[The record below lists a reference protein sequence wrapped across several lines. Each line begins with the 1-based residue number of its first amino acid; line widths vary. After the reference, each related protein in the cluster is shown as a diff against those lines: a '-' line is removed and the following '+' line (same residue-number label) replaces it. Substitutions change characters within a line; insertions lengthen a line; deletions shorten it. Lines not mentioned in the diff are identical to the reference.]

1 MKKETWIVAAKRTP
15 IGAFQ
20 GAFATTDATQLGALA
35 IQAAVE
41 ESQVAKDKV
50 DEVLMGCVLTAG
62 VGQAPARQA
71 SLKAGL
77 PQSVGCTTL
86 NKVCGSG
93 MKTVMLA
100 HDLIQAGSANAVVAG
115 GMENMS
121 SSPYILK
128 KARDGYRL
136 GHDQVLDHMFFD
148 GLQDAY
154 QGELM
159 GVFAEQT
166 AQKYQFS
173 RESMDSWAQQSLLRA
188 QQAIE
193 QGLFKEEITPV
204 TVKQRKAEST
214 YSDDQQPSQLD
225 AEKIPTLR
233 SAFAK
238 DGSVTAANSSSISD
252 GASALVLV
260 GSDFGKAEQL
270 QPVARIIAH
279 TTHAREPEE
288 FTIAPVFAIEDL
300 LEKTGWNKADVDL
313 WEINEAFAVVTQYAV
328 KALELDASKVNVRG
342 GACALGHP
350 IGASGNRILVSL
362 IHALKQSG
370 GKRGIASLC
379 IGGGEATAIA
389 IEIC

>member
-1 MKKETWIVAAKRTP
+1 MNHQTWIVGAKRTP

-20 GAFATTDATQLGALA
+20 GQFAHTDVTELGANA
-35 IQAAVE
+35 IRAALVQ
-41 ESQVAKDKV
+41 SQVPADAI
-50 DEVLMGCVLTAG
+50 DEVYMGCVLPAG

-71 SLKAGL
+71 SLKAEI

-121 SSPYILK
+121 ASPYLLPN
-128 KARDGYRL
+128 AREGFRL
-136 GHDQVLDHMFFD
+136 GHDQVIDHMFYD

-166 AQKYQFS
+166 AQRYQFS
-173 RESMDSWAQQSLLRA
+173 RESMDAWATQSLHRA
-188 QQAIE
+188 KQAIE
-193 QGLFKEEITPV
+193 QGLFKAEITPV
-204 TVKQRKAEST
+204 TTKQKRTNVTFE
-214 YSDDQQPSQLD
+214 DDQQPHQLD
-225 AEKIPTLR
+225 ETKIPTLR
-233 SAFAK
+233 PAFAK

-252 GASALVLV
+252 GASAMVLV
-260 GSDFGKAEQL
+260 SSEYGKQHNL
-270 QPVARIIAH
+270 QPLARVLAH
-279 TTHAREPEE
+279 ATHARVPEE
-288 FTIAPVFAIEDL
+288 FTIAPVFAIEKL
-300 LEKTGWNKADVDL
+300 LDKLNWTKSDVDL

-328 KALELDASKVNVRG
+328 KTLELDDAKVNIRG

-362 IHALKQSG
+362 IHALKQTG

>member
-1 MKKETWIVAAKRTP
+1 MKNETWIVAAKRTP

-20 GAFATTDATQLGALA
+20 GALASTDVTQLGAKA
-35 IQAAVE
+35 IQGALA
-41 ESQVAKDKV
+41 ESQLAAEKI
-50 DEVLMGCVLTAG
+50 DEVIMGCVLPAG

-71 SLKAGL
+71 SLKAGM
-77 PQSVGCTTL
+77 PQSIGCTTL

-93 MKTVMLA
+93 MKTVMFA
-100 HDLIQAGSANAVVAG
+100 HDLIQSGSVHAVIAG

-121 SSPYILK
+121 SSPYLLK
-128 KARDGYRL
+128 KARDGFRL
-136 GHDQVLDHMFFD
+136 GHEQVLDHMFYD

-173 RESMDSWAQQSLLRA
+173 RESMDEWAQQSVTRA

-193 QGLFKEEITPV
+193 QGLFKEEIVPV
-204 TVKQRKAEST
+204 SVKSRRSET
-214 YSDDQQPSQLD
+214 LVVDDEQPNKLD
-225 AEKIPTLR
+225 VAKIPTLR
-233 SAFAK
+233 PAFAK
-238 DGSVTAANSSSISD
+238 DGGVTAANSSSISD

-260 GSDFGKAEQL
+260 DSEFGQQENL
-270 QPVARIIAH
+270 QPLAKIVAYS
-279 TTHAREPEE
+279 THARTPDE
-288 FTIAPVFAIEDL
+288 FTIAPVFAIETL
-300 LEKTGWNKADVDL
+300 LEKTGWDKSDVDL

-328 KALELDASKVNVRG
+328 KALELDASKVNPRG

-350 IGASGNRILVSL
+350 IGASGNRILVTL
-362 IHALKQSG
+362 IHALKQTG
-370 GKRGIASLC
+370 GKRGVASLC

>member
-1 MKKETWIVAAKRTP
+1 MKNETWIVAAKRTP

-35 IQAAVE
+35 IQAAVA
-41 ESQVAKDKV
+41 ESQLAAEKI

-100 HDLIQAGSANAVVAG
+100 HDLIQAGSAKAVIAG

-121 SSPYILK
+121 ASPYILN

-193 QGLFKEEITPV
+193 QGLFKDEIIPV
-204 TVKQRKAEST
+204 TVKQRRVET
-214 YSDDQQPSQLD
+214 TFSDDQQPSQLD
-225 AEKIPTLR
+225 AKKIPTLR
-233 SAFAK
+233 PAFAK
-238 DGSVTAANSSSISD
+238 DGTVTAANSSSISD
-252 GASALVLV
+252 GASALVVV
-260 GSDFGKAEQL
+260 GSEFAKAEQL
-270 QPVARIIAH
+270 QPVAKIIAH

-288 FTIAPVFAIEDL
+288 FTIAPVFAIEKL
-300 LEKTGWNKADVDL
+300 LEKTGWNKSDVDL

-328 KALELDASKVNVRG
+328 KALELDVNKVNARG

-362 IHALKQSG
+362 IHALKQTG

>member
-1 MKKETWIVAAKRTP
+1 MKNETWIVAAKRTP

-20 GAFATTDATQLGALA
+20 GALASTDVTELGATAIQGALAESQLGA
-35 IQAAVE
+35 
-41 ESQVAKDKV
+41 DKI
-50 DEVLMGCVLTAG
+50 DEVLMGCVLPAG

-71 SLKAGL
+71 SLKAGM
-77 PQSVGCTTL
+77 PQSIGCTTL

-100 HDLIQAGSANAVVAG
+100 HDLIQSGNAQAVIAG

-121 SSPYILK
+121 SSPYLMK
-128 KARDGYRL
+128 KARQGFRL
-136 GHDQVLDHMFFD
+136 GHEQVLDHMFYD

-173 RESMDSWAQQSLLRA
+173 RESMDAWAQQSVTRA

-193 QGLFKEEITPV
+193 QGEFKEEIVPV
-204 TVKQRKAEST
+204 NVTSRRGDILVL
-214 YSDDQQPSQLD
+214 DDEQPSKLD
-225 AEKIPTLR
+225 VEKIPTLR
-233 SAFAK
+233 PAFAK

-260 GSDFGKAEQL
+260 DSEFGQQENL
-270 QPVARIIAH
+270 QPLAKIVAYS
-279 TTHAREPEE
+279 THARQPEE
-288 FTIAPVFAIEDL
+288 FTTAPVFAIESL
-300 LEKTGWNKADVDL
+300 LEKTGWDKSDVDL

-328 KALELDASKVNVRG
+328 KVLELDESKVNPRG

-350 IGASGNRILVSL
+350 IGASGNRILVTL
-362 IHALKQSG
+362 IHALKQTG

-389 IEIC
+389 IEIY

>member
-1 MKKETWIVAAKRTP
+1 MKNETWIVAAKRTP
-15 IGAFQ
+15 IGSFQ
-20 GAFATTDATQLGALA
+20 GALASTDVTELGAKAIQGALA
-35 IQAAVE
+35 
-41 ESQVAKDKV
+41 ESQLDVQKI
-50 DEVLMGCVLTAG
+50 DEVLMGCVLPAG

-71 SLKAGL
+71 SLKAEM
-77 PQSVGCTTL
+77 PQFIGCTTL

-100 HDLIQAGSANAVVAG
+100 HDLIQSGNAHAVIAG

-121 SSPYILK
+121 SSPYLLK
-128 KARDGYRL
+128 KARDGFRL
-136 GHDQVLDHMFFD
+136 GHEQVLDHMFYD

-173 RESMDSWAQQSLLRA
+173 RESMDTWAQQSVTRA

-193 QGLFKEEITPV
+193 QGLFKEEIVPV
-204 TVKQRKAEST
+204 NVKSRRGDT
-214 YSDDQQPSQLD
+214 LVVDDEQPSKLD
-225 AEKIPTLR
+225 VTKIPTLR
-233 SAFAK
+233 PAFAK
-238 DGSVTAANSSSISD
+238 DGGVTAANSSSISD
-252 GASALVLV
+252 GASAMILVD
-260 GSDFGKAEQL
+260 SEFGRQENL
-270 QPVARIIAH
+270 QPLAKIVAYS
-279 TTHAREPEE
+279 THARQPDE
-288 FTIAPVFAIEDL
+288 FTIAPVFAIETL
-300 LEKTGWNKADVDL
+300 LEKTGWDKSDVDL

-328 KALELDASKVNVRG
+328 NTLELDESKVNSRG

-350 IGASGNRILVSL
+350 IGASGNRILVTL
-362 IHALKQSG
+362 IRALKQTG
-370 GKRGIASLC
+370 GKRGVASLC

>member
-1 MKKETWIVAAKRTP
+1 MKNETWIVAAKRTP
-15 IGAFQ
+15 IGSFQ
-20 GAFATTDATQLGALA
+20 GALASTDVTELGAKAIQGALA
-35 IQAAVE
+35 
-41 ESQVAKDKV
+41 ESQLDVQKI
-50 DEVLMGCVLTAG
+50 DEVLMGCVLPAG

-71 SLKAGL
+71 SLKAET
-77 PQSVGCTTL
+77 PQSIGCTTL

-100 HDLIQAGSANAVVAG
+100 HDLIQSGNAHAVIAG

-121 SSPYILK
+121 SSPYLLK
-128 KARDGYRL
+128 KARDGFRL
-136 GHDQVLDHMFFD
+136 GHEQVLDHMFYD

-173 RESMDSWAQQSLLRA
+173 RESMDTWAQQSVTRA

-193 QGLFKEEITPV
+193 QGLFKEEIVPV
-204 TVKQRKAEST
+204 NVKSRRGDT
-214 YSDDQQPSQLD
+214 LVVDDEQPSKLD
-225 AEKIPTLR
+225 VTKIPTLR
-233 SAFAK
+233 PAFAK
-238 DGSVTAANSSSISD
+238 DGGVTAANSSSISD
-252 GASALVLV
+252 GASAMILVD
-260 GSDFGKAEQL
+260 SEFGRQENL
-270 QPVARIIAH
+270 QPLAKIVAYS
-279 TTHAREPEE
+279 THARQPDE
-288 FTIAPVFAIEDL
+288 FTIAPVFAIETL
-300 LEKTGWNKADVDL
+300 LEKTGWDKSDVDL

-328 KALELDASKVNVRG
+328 KTLELDESKVNSRG

-350 IGASGNRILVSL
+350 IGASGNRILVTL
-362 IHALKQSG
+362 IRALKQTG
-370 GKRGIASLC
+370 GKRGVASLC

>member
-1 MKKETWIVAAKRTP
+1 MKNETWIVAAKRTP

-35 IQAAVE
+35 IQAAVA
-41 ESQVAKDKV
+41 ESQLAAEKI

-100 HDLIQAGSANAVVAG
+100 HDLIQAGSAKAVIAG

-121 SSPYILK
+121 ASPYILN

-193 QGLFKEEITPV
+193 QGLFKDEIIPV
-204 TVKQRKAEST
+204 TVKQRRVET
-214 YSDDQQPSQLD
+214 TFSDDQQPSQLD
-225 AEKIPTLR
+225 ANKIPTLR
-233 SAFAK
+233 PAFAK
-238 DGSVTAANSSSISD
+238 DGTVTAANSSSISD
-252 GASALVLV
+252 GASALVVV
-260 GSDFGKAEQL
+260 GSEFAKAEQL
-270 QPVARIIAH
+270 QPVAKIIAH

-288 FTIAPVFAIEDL
+288 FTIAPVFAIEKL
-300 LEKTGWNKADVDL
+300 LEKTGWNKSDVDL

-328 KALELDASKVNVRG
+328 KALELDVNKVNARG

-362 IHALKQSG
+362 IHALKQTG

>member
-1 MKKETWIVAAKRTP
+1 MKNETWIVAAKRTP

-20 GAFATTDATQLGALA
+20 GVFSSTDATLLGAQA
-35 IQAAVE
+35 IKGVLS
-41 ESQVAKDKV
+41 ESQLAADKI

-71 SLKAGL
+71 CIKSEMPL
-77 PQSVGCTTL
+77 SISCTTL

-93 MKTVMLA
+93 MKTVMLG
-100 HDLIQAGSANAVVAG
+100 HDLIQAGSARAVIAG

-121 SSPYILK
+121 SAPYLLK
-128 KARDGYRL
+128 KARSGFRL
-136 GHDQVLDHMFFD
+136 GHEQALDHMFFD

-154 QGELM
+154 EGELM
-159 GVFAEQT
+159 GVYAEQT
-166 AQKYQFS
+166 AQKHEFS
-173 RESMDSWAQQSLLRA
+173 RESMDRWAQQSVSRA
-188 QQAIE
+188 QNAIK
-193 QGLFKEEITPV
+193 QGLFKEEIVPV
-204 TVKQRKAEST
+204 SIKSRREEKTIF
-214 YSDDQQPSQLD
+214 DDEQPGKLD
-225 AEKIPTLR
+225 IDKIPTLR
-233 SAFAK
+233 PAFSK
-238 DGSVTAANSSSISD
+238 DGGVTAANSSSISD
-252 GASALVLV
+252 GASAILLADSEFAKKENLEPLAKIV
-260 GSDFGKAEQL
+260 G
-270 QPVARIIAH
+270 H
-279 TTHAREPEE
+279 TTHSRKPQE
-288 FTIAPVFAIEDL
+288 FTIAPKYAIEDL
-300 LEKTGWNKADVDL
+300 LEKTGWDKSEVDL

-328 KALELDASKVNVRG
+328 RTLELDENKVNPRG

>member
-1 MKKETWIVAAKRTP
+1 MKNETWIVAAKRTP

-35 IQAAVE
+35 IQAAVV
-41 ESQVAKDKV
+41 ESQLAAEKI

-100 HDLIQAGSANAVVAG
+100 HDLIQAGSAKAVIAG

-121 SSPYILK
+121 ASPYILN

-193 QGLFKEEITPV
+193 QGLFKDEIIPV
-204 TVKQRKAEST
+204 TVKQRRVET
-214 YSDDQQPSQLD
+214 TFSDDQQPSQLD
-225 AEKIPTLR
+225 ANKIPTLR
-233 SAFAK
+233 PAFAK
-238 DGSVTAANSSSISD
+238 DGTVTAANSSSISD
-252 GASALVLV
+252 GASALVVV
-260 GSDFGKAEQL
+260 GSEFAKAEQL
-270 QPVARIIAH
+270 QPVAKIIAH

-288 FTIAPVFAIEDL
+288 FTIAPVFAIEKL
-300 LEKTGWNKADVDL
+300 LEKTGWNKSDVDL

-328 KALELDASKVNVRG
+328 KALELDVNKVNARG

-362 IHALKQSG
+362 IHALKQTG